1 MNEQDQAPKVELEIS
16 VAGDA
21 EAFASLTDSLQL
33 LVEVA
38 ARQGR
43 DWKLIGALLQ
53 VIVDMVTAT
62 DGDVFETQVG
72 STTSRSRSDENTAEE
87 RRSHGKLLPEFRM
100 RIACVIDSWSDD
112 EAADYLHVG
121 LRQVRR
127 MAQRGDL
134 VQIVA
139 RHQRRRQQFDDA
151 PGGGP
156 EAASCGHDSSMK
168 GERGEVLTSQR

>member
-33 LVEVA
+33 LIEVA

-62 DGDVFETQVG
+62 DGDVFETLAQQVG
-72 STTSRSRSDENTAEE
+72 
-87 RRSHGKLLPEFRM
+87 
-100 RIACVIDSWSDD
+100 
-112 EAADYLHVG
+112 
-121 LRQVRR
+121 
-127 MAQRGDL
+127 
-134 VQIVA
+134 
-139 RHQRRRQQFDDA
+139 
-151 PGGGP
+151 
-156 EAASCGHDSSMK
+156 
-168 GERGEVLTSQR
+168 